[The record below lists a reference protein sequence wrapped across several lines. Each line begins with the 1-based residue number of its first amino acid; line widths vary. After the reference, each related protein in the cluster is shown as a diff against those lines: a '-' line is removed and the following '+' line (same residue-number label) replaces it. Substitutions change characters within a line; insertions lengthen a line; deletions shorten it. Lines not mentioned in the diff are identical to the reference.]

1 MLVIEDEAMHSM
13 FIKNTL
19 LDAGVGRVTCA
30 QIVSAARAEI
40 GRTKFDMIFLDVNLA
55 DRNDGWCIATIV
67 SELAPRRPLI
77 FYSTAQPDSIPKC
90 ASAYGQIV
98 GKSFTTEDIF
108 KAIGAG

>member
-55 DRNDGWCIATIV
+55 DRNDGWYIATIV
-67 SELAPRRPLI
+67 SELAPRRPSI

-90 ASAYGQIV
+90 ASACGQIL
-98 GKSFTTEDIF
+98 GKPFTTEDIL